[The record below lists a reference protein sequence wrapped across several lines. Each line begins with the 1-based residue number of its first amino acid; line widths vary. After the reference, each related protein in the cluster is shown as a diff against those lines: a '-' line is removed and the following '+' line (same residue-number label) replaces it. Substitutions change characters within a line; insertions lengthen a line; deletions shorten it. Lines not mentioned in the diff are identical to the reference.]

1 MENQTLLLKG
11 NQKCAIIGKTGA
23 GKSTTATV
31 LAEI

>member
-1 MENQTLLLKG
+1 MENPTVTLKG

-23 GKSTTATV
+23 GKSTTATA